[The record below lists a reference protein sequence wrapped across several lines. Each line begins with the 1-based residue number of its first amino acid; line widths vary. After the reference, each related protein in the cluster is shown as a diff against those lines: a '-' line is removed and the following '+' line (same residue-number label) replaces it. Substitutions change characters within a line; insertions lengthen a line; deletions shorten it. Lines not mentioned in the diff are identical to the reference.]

1 VLNRQ
6 RLAFLG
12 CSVSIG
18 VFNAF
23 NNFTLSLWLTGIGI
37 TSYILIGLL
46 SNSKS
51 LEGAIISPIS
61 GALSDRTWA
70 GWLGRR
76 RPFIL
81 VGGLA
86 AALLLALT
94 PAINRMPLPAGF
106 EWLPPEIVRFLPVLT
121 AIFLFTLAFNVADD
135 VYHALLPDL
144 FEGADRNWMASLSTV
159 ADIGAQFAIL
169 LLFSVLF
176 TESLPDSVFAIAG
189 GFMAAGV
196 LLTVLGVREPQPGA
210 WEASRRAEVAATGPR
225 PSVRVILTQYRG
237 AAWFLLA
244 MLAYWSGVNAVLP
257 LISLYTRD
265 ILGASNGEAQLLP
278 ALLLLSTAVAAIP
291 MGWLGTRFGKRRVIS
306 AGLALMAIAALA
318 GLFVTTKEMGALVFV
333 LAGVGNAGTIVL
345 RIPLLA
351 DLVPRHH
358 MGVAVGFLA
367 ASGSVA
373 APFATFVAGGLA
385 DMGYGPRAAF
395 AVMAAMTCVAIALMP
410 LARKPNGPANRA
422 ALAGATA

>member
-12 CSVSIG
+12 CSFSIG

-23 NNFTLSLWLTGIGI
+23 NNFTLSLWLEGIGI
-37 TSYILIGLL
+37 TSLVLIGLL
-46 SNSKS
+46 SNTKS
-51 LEGAIISPIS
+51 LEGAIISPLA

-76 RPFIL
+76 RLFIL
-81 VGGLA
+81 VGGLTS
-86 AALLLALT
+86 ALLLALT
-94 PAINRMPLPAGF
+94 PTFSRIPPPTGIG
-106 EWLPPEIVRFLPVLT
+106 WLPPEVVRFLPVVAT
-121 AIFLFTLAFNVADD
+121 IFLFTLAFNVAYD
-135 VYHALLPDL
+135 VYQALLPDL
-144 FEGADRNWMASLSTV
+144 YEGTERSWLASLSTV

-169 LLFSVLF
+169 GLFVFLF
-176 TESLPDSVFAIAG
+176 KDGLPDSAFVIAAG
-189 GFMAAGV
+189 LVAAGV
-196 LLTVLGVREPQPGA
+196 LVTVLGVREPPPAA
-210 WEASRRAEVAATGPR
+210 WEASRRAEAAATGPR
-225 PSVRVILTQYRG
+225 PSLRTILSQYRS

-244 MLAYWSGVNAVLP
+244 MLAYWSGVNAILP
-257 LISLYTRD
+257 YISIYIIQ
-265 ILGASNGEAQLLP
+265 ILDASVSDAQLLP

-291 MGWLGTRFGKRRVIS
+291 MGWLGTRFGKRRVIG
-306 AGLALMAIAALA
+306 AGLAVMGIAALT
-318 GLFVTTKEMGALVFV
+318 GLVVTTKEQGAVVFI
-333 LAGVGNAGTIVL
+333 LAGIGNAATIVL

-373 APFATFVAGGLA
+373 APFASLVAGGLS
-385 DMGYGPRAAF
+385 DIYGPRAIF

-410 LARKPNGPANRA
+410 LSRKPNGPADRA

>member
-1 VLNRQ
+1 VRNRQ

-12 CSVSIG
+12 CSFSIG

-46 SNSKS
+46 SNTKS
-51 LEGAIISPIS
+51 LEGAIVSPIA

-76 RPFIL
+76 RLFIL
-81 VGGLA
+81 VGGLL

-94 PAINRMPLPAGF
+94 PAISHLSPPAGLD
-106 EWLPPEIVRFLPVLT
+106 WLPQDVARFLPVVA
-121 AIFLFTLAFNVADD
+121 AIFAFTLAFNVAYD
-135 VYHALLPDL
+135 VYQALLPDL
-144 FEGADRNWMASLSTV
+144 YEGTERNWLASLSTV
-159 ADIGAQFAIL
+159 ADIGAQFLIL
-169 LLFSVLF
+169 GLFVFLF
-176 TESLPDSVFAIAG
+176 KDGLPDSAFAIAG
-189 GFMAAGV
+189 GLVAAGV
-196 LLTVLGVREPQPGA
+196 LVTVLGVREPPPAA
-210 WEASRRAEVAATGPR
+210 WESSRRAEAAVVGPR
-225 PSVRVILTQYRG
+225 PSLRTILSQYRG

-244 MLAYWSGVNAVLP
+244 MLAYWSGVNAILP
-257 LISLYTRD
+257 FISLYIVD
-265 ILGASNGEAQLLP
+265 ILGGSVADAQLLP

-291 MGWLGTRFGKRRVIS
+291 MGWLGTRFGKRRVIG
-306 AGLALMAIAALA
+306 AGLAVMGVAALT
-318 GLFVTTKEMGALVFV
+318 GLVVTTKEQGAVVFI
-333 LAGVGNAGTIVL
+333 LAGIGNAGTIVL

-367 ASGSVA
+367 ASGSIA
-373 APFATFVAGGLA
+373 APFASLVAGGLA
-385 DMGYGPRAAF
+385 DVYGPRAIF

-410 LARKPNGPANRA
+410 LSRKPNGPADRP